1 MRSYTLYLKSGGD
14 RMKKILLIITLIILI
29 FPLVNWKVQAAEG
42 TYASIFPDE
51 ELASAVAQEITG
63 SSDITQTVTQAE
75 LDTVTK
81 LSIKDRL
88 DLSSIVG
95 IQNLTKLV
103 DLEIANANLTDISP
117 ISTLASLERLS
128 MPDNKIIDLTPVK
141 GLTKL
146 SYINFN
152 SNEIVDVSAIDSLS
166 ISVLNVYLNDN
177 HIYNIGNVGEAGTY
191 NAANQ
196 TITLPSV
203 EVTNNQLSEENI
215 IVVTNTWPPTTISNG
230 GVYNKSTNMI
240 SWNDLSEKPANVSYT
255 FSFVTMTNY
264 SGVVTQ
270 PITYLE
276 KPLLTADKEVSYPI
290 NISKTEEGF
299 LNDVHAK
306 TDSDATITSD
316 YNDVVNLQV
325 AGDYLVTLNAE
336 NTAGLKADPVQVTVH
351 VTKQVQAPPI
361 ITADKKNLYESGAE
375 ISEAEFLKAIHAK
388 TNDGSEVTSNFDTKV
403 NLNKPGKYQVSLN
416 AELETFDET
425 SILTFNSPL

>member
-1 MRSYTLYLKSGGD
+1 
-14 RMKKILLIITLIILI
+14 
-29 FPLVNWKVQAAEG
+29 
-42 TYASIFPDE
+42 
-51 ELASAVAQEITG
+51 
-63 SSDITQTVTQAE
+63 
-75 LDTVTK
+75 
-81 LSIKDRL
+81 
-88 DLSSIVG
+88 
-95 IQNLTKLV
+95 
-103 DLEIANANLTDISP
+103 
-117 ISTLASLERLS
+117 
-128 MPDNKIIDLTPVK
+128 
-141 GLTKL
+141 
-146 SYINFN
+146 
-152 SNEIVDVSAIDSLS
+152 
-166 ISVLNVYLNDN
+166 
-177 HIYNIGNVGEAGTY
+177 
-191 NAANQ
+191 
-196 TITLPSV
+196 
-203 EVTNNQLSEENI
+203 
-215 IVVTNTWPPTTISNG
+215 
-230 GVYNKSTNMI
+230 MI

-336 NTAGLKADPVQVTVH
+336 NTAGLKADPVQVTIH

-361 ITADKKNLYESGAE
+361 ITADKKILYESGAE

-416 AELETFDET
+416 AENEAGKA
-425 SILTFNSPL
+425 SPVNVTVIVADINKLPDLIDNHNNKGNNLQVGQDNNIKKDQYKSSGSSYQINKTLPTTGDTKSQGLPIIIGGIAVIVASLYLLRRK

>member
-1 MRSYTLYLKSGGD
+1 
-14 RMKKILLIITLIILI
+14 MKKILLIITLIILI
-29 FPLVNWKVQAAEG
+29 FPLVNLKVQAAEG

-215 IVVTNTWPPTTISNG
+215 YS
-230 GVYNKSTNMI
+230 
-240 SWNDLSEKPANVSYT
+240 SY
-255 FSFVTMTNY
+255 
-264 SGVVTQ
+264 
-270 PITYLE
+270 
-276 KPLLTADKEVSYPI
+276 
-290 NISKTEEGF
+290 
-299 LNDVHAK
+299 
-306 TDSDATITSD
+306 
-316 YNDVVNLQV
+316 
-325 AGDYLVTLNAE
+325 
-336 NTAGLKADPVQVTVH
+336 
-351 VTKQVQAPPI
+351 
-361 ITADKKNLYESGAE
+361 
-375 ISEAEFLKAIHAK
+375 
-388 TNDGSEVTSNFDTKV
+388 
-403 NLNKPGKYQVSLN
+403 
-416 AELETFDET
+416 
-425 SILTFNSPL
+425 